1 MEKIKLQEIKDKYT
15 FEKQEIERKE
25 GVIVSINAKLSIIN
39 ETKTQIQ
46 KWNKSIDGIKNP
58 MDKATMLQAKFD
70 AETKIEQLE
79 TEIQQLWESINE
91 PIPTSA
97 EKVMDDVVQVDEQG
111 IHRKWLNTG
120 LFKYLGF
127 AFVSLFLFVLIH
139 GSQFLFTTEWTQT
152 LESFRYTHQ
161 IFLKI
166 SMGFFGV
173 LMMAVSVNL
182 LLPSVLR
189 YFNSDLSAYDFF
201 ADFRDS
207 DPKTRLLVSCF
218 ILYCLMQYWGKI
230 MAWEIVL

>member
-25 GVIVSINAKLSIIN
+25 GVIVSINTKLTEIN
-39 ETKTQIQ
+39 GTQTQIQ

-58 MDKATMLQAKFD
+58 MDKATMLQARID
-70 AETKIEQLE
+70 SETKIEQLE
-79 TEIQQLWESINE
+79 TEIEQLWQSINE
-91 PIPTSA
+91 PIPATN
-97 EKVMDDVVQVDEQG
+97 EKVIDDVVQVDEQS

-127 AFVSLFLFVLIH
+127 ALVSLFLFVLIH
-139 GSQFLFTTEWTQT
+139 GSQFLNLTEWKQT

-189 YFNSDLSAYDFF
+189 YFNSDLSAYDFL
-201 ADFRDS
+201 ADFQDS